1 MAIFELQGPDGQIYE
16 VDAPDEASA
25 LQAFQSFQGQNGA
38 ADSTENVDQWVQER
52 ANLIESTR
60 NPNAFSDATDS
71 IVRQGLPWG
80 DEIVGTLM
88 TPFQAV
94 SDWVGGEGFDLG
106 RSFDRSVGLQRELQ
120 RRANERSPIAS
131 TIGAIAGGSALAGAT
146 APASLSARL
155 VPQTL
160 AGRMA
165 VGAAEGAIGGA
176 IYGSGEGEGG
186 ITDRLP
192 QAGIGAATGGVLGGA
207 IPAISAGVA
216 AGYRNVADRLASRNV
231 ASQAGVDPD
240 VATLLARTLSADDTL
255 GARGLSNMSRA
266 GQEAMIADAGQ
277 NAQAVLD
284 TAIQRGGP
292 GATLAQQRIGERVAR
307 DSLALRNALDDALG
321 APEGVTASRTAIRES
336 VRNPISQAYDVAYN
350 TPIDYSSQLGQSI
363 EDMVKNR
370 VPGSVIAQAN
380 KLMQLEGN
388 QSKQILARVADDGSY
403 VLERLPDVRQIDY
416 IVRALNQAAES
427 GEGAGALG
435 GQTTIGRAYQNLAR
449 DLRNAV
455 REAVPEYGQALN
467 MAADPIRRSQAI
479 ETGSR
484 ILSPS
489 FRRDQ
494 VAELVKGATD
504 AEKSAMAQGIR
515 SHIDDTIA
523 NVRRT
528 VADGNTT
535 SREAY
540 QAIRDLSSRAN
551 REKLAIVIG
560 KDKANQLFKELD
572 RIAQSFNLQGSVAQN
587 SKTFARLAT
596 NETVSRMTEPGVIG
610 RLAQG
615 EPLKAGKRI
624 IQSLTGQTPEAITAR
639 QDRIYSSIADLLTRP
654 AQDTIPVFKATQKFA
669 RQMANNQSK
678 ANEIARI
685 IMQGRNAVYP
695 ISGIVAGEF

>member
-1 MAIFELQGPDGQIYE
+1 MVDMTIEQKRAVALANARLRAGEGQSS
-16 VDAPDEASA
+16 V
-25 LQAFQSFQGQNGA
+25 
-38 ADSTENVDQWVQER
+38 TENVDPWVQER
-52 ANLIESTR
+52 ANLIETAR
-60 NPNAFSDATDS
+60 NPNALSDASDAV
-71 IVRQGLPWG
+71 VRQGLPWG
-80 DEIVGTLM
+80 DEITGTLM
-88 TPFQAV
+88 TPVQAV
-94 SDWVGGEGFDLG
+94 SDWVSGEGFDLG
-106 RSFDRSVGLQRELQ
+106 RSFDRSIGLQRELQ
-120 RRANERSPIAS
+120 KRSNERSPIAS
-131 TIGAIAGGSALAGAT
+131 TVGAIAGGTALAGAT

-155 VPQTL
+155 APQTL
-160 AGRMA
+160 LGRMG
-165 VGAAEGAIGGA
+165 VGATEGAIGGA

-186 ITDRLP
+186 VTDRLP

-207 IPAISAGVA
+207 IPAISAGIG

-231 ASQAGVDPD
+231 ASQSGVDPD

-255 GARGLSNMSRA
+255 GSRGVSNMARA

-277 NAQAVLD
+277 NAQSVLD

-307 DSLALRNALDDALG
+307 DSNALTNALDNALG
-321 APEGVTASRTAIRES
+321 APEGVTASRTAIREG
-336 VRNPISQAYDVAYN
+336 VRNPVSQAYDAAYS

-370 VPGSVIAQAN
+370 VPGSVINQAN
-380 KLMQLEGN
+380 RLMQLEGN
-388 QSKQILARVADDGSY
+388 QSQQILARIADDGSY
-403 VLERLPDVRQIDY
+403 VLEKLPDVRQIDY
-416 IVRALNQAAES
+416 ITRALNQAAES

-449 DLRNAV
+449 DLRSAA

-467 MAADPIRRSQAI
+467 MAADPIRRSQAVDA
-479 ETGSR
+479 GSR
-484 ILSPS
+484 VLSPS
-489 FRRDQ
+489 VRRDQ

-515 SHIDDTIA
+515 SQIDDTIA

-551 REKLAIVIG
+551 REKLALVIG
-560 KDKANQLFKELD
+560 EDKAAPLFKELD
-572 RIAQSFNLQGSVAQN
+572 RVAQSFNLQGSVAQN
-587 SKTFARLAT
+587 SKTFARQAT
-596 NETVSRMTEPGVIG
+596 NEAVTGMTEPGVIG
-610 RLAQG
+610 RVAQG
-615 EPLKAGKRI
+615 EPLNAGKRI
-624 IQSLTGQTPEAITAR
+624 VQALTGQTPEALTAR
-639 QDRIYSSIADLLTRP
+639 QDRVYSSIADLLTQP
-654 AQDTIPVFKATQKFA
+654 AQNAIPVFNATQQFA
-669 RQMANNQSK
+669 GQMANNQNT

-685 IMQGRNAVYP
+685 IMQGRNAAYP